1 MPKMNDAERRHFML
15 TGKLWYVI
23 FVIASPM
30 ILMNIMNFMYN
41 LVDLTLV
48 ADISSLA
55 VSAVATTNQIK
66 NTANSVSQGL
76 SIAATIILARA
87 IGANDFEKAKRL
99 SRMILVFALGACI
112 LLCCTGLFLS
122 EAIMAFCNVPES
134 IIEISGQYF
143 AVQMITLGIGIFNAI
158 YLSFEKSRGA
168 TTKIFTINFVLIV
181 TKIILT
187 IIFLEIH
194 AEIISVAL
202 ATLVP
207 NIFFFIFVIYKLG
220 RKDYTYKFERKQ
232 VEFRKD
238 DVKSYFKIVWP
249 IFVSKFVFTS
259 GKVISNAIAAD
270 LGDTVVGS
278 MSVSNNLGA
287 ATTTITES
295 TEETISVIISQN
307 LGNNNPRR
315 AVNVFY
321 IILAFN
327 VVVSFI
333 GMLVYTIWM
342 NQLVGH
348 YAGSDPEFYET
359 IYSIFKYERW
369 GVLGLGVNSAVIGF
383 LLGFGYTKMTFVLN
397 IFRLFCLRIPSLY
410 ILINFTTFGAE
421 AVGISMLLSNG
432 GIGCISLTIG
442 LICLRKV
449 KKKYGLIGGGNDENQ
464 STEDK
469 EMESEEA
476 VSAV

>member
-15 TGKLWYVI
+15 TGKLWYVV

-30 ILMNIMNFMYN
+30 ILMNVMNFMYN

-76 SIAATIILARA
+76 SIAATIILARS
-87 IGANDFEKAKRL
+87 IGANDFEKAKKL
-99 SRMILVFALGACI
+99 SHMIMVFAFGACTM
-112 LLCCTGLFLS
+112 LCCIGIFLS
-122 EAIMAFCNVPES
+122 EAIMSFCNVPES
-134 IIEISGQYF
+134 IIEISGNYF
-143 AVQMITLGIGIFNAI
+143 AVQMVTLGIGIFNAV

-168 TTKIFTINFVLIV
+168 TSKIFTINFVLIV
-181 TKIILT
+181 SKIILT
-187 IIFLEIH
+187 VVFLKIR

-207 NIFFFIFVIYKLG
+207 NIFFLAFVIWRLG
-220 RKDYTYKFERKQ
+220 RKNYMYKFERKGLKIQ
-232 VEFRKD
+232 KD
-238 DVKSYFKIVWP
+238 DAKNYFKIVWP

-259 GKVISNAIAAD
+259 GKVISNSIASN

-307 LGNNNPRR
+307 LGNNNPKR
-315 AVNVFY
+315 AVDVFY

-327 VVVSFI
+327 IAVSLV
-333 GMLVYTIWM
+333 GMLIYTIWM
-342 NQLVGH
+342 NNLVGH
-348 YAGSDPEFYET
+348 YAKDDPIFYET
-359 IYSIFKYERW
+359 IYNVFKYERW
-369 GVLGLGVNSAVIGF
+369 GVLGLGVNSAMIGF
-383 LLGFGYTKMTFVLN
+383 FLGFGYTKMTFVLN

-410 ILINFTTFGAE
+410 ILTHFTTFGAE

-432 GIGCISLTIG
+432 GIGIISLSIG
-442 LICLRKV
+442 LFCLHKV
-449 KKKYGLIGGGNDENQ
+449 KVKYGLTKGQNGGNID
-464 STEDK
+464 
-469 EMESEEA
+469 SEKPLFVQE
-476 VSAV
+476 